1 MKKRTFDILVII
13 FIAVALSLL
22 SEFNLL
28 DGLAKYVLIP
38 ILAFYFLG
46 QYSQRKF
53 KETKD

>member
-13 FIAVALSLL
+13 FIAIVLSLL
-22 SEFNLL
+22 YEFNLL
-28 DGLAKYVLIP
+28 DGMANYALIP